1 MAFKKALANENAKIA
16 TVEPIR
22 SKEDLLNIRR
32 WFILNGFKK
41 YEVLFM
47 FGCYTGLRGGDIVGL
62 KVGDVYRDGK
72 ILNQIEMREQKTA
85 KIKRFP
91 INPHLAKLL
100 LDWCKGKDEEDYLFE
115 GKQPGTPIDKSQ
127 VYRMI
132 VKVCE
137 ELNINVNV
145 GTHSMR
151 KTFGYHHYKQF
162 KDVALL
168 QDIFNHTAPD
178 VTKRYIG
185 ISQDEINQSYM
196 ALNLEEEDDSLLGK
210 AKRIKGNNRKRI
222 TAILNFIESY
232 LTATVNKGIHAD
244 FCEAIL
250 QISIYNEEYLEK
262 VDEQLKKANI
272 HEKIDMLM
280 KRKDVPLETLNQI
293 YAKLESI

>member
-72 ILNQIEMREQKTA
+72 ILKQIEMREQKTA

-151 KTFGYHHYKQF
+151 NTFGYHHYNQF

-210 AKRIKGNNRKRI
+210 AKRIKGNNKTRI
-222 TAILNFIESY
+222 QAAIKFIEEY
-232 LTATVNKGIHAD
+232 LKSTVFKGIHVD
-244 FCEAIL
+244 FCVALL
-250 QISIYNEEYLEK
+250 QILVFNKEYIEK
-262 VDEQLKKANI
+262 IQEQVKKAKAK
-272 HEKIDMLM
+272 EKINMILD
-280 KRKDVPLETLNQI
+280 RKDISEELLEEV
-293 YAKLESI
+293 YAKLEAA